1 MIESPDDWS
10 TFMDPAVFGEPVTYA
25 GQGIDPV
32 TVSGIF
38 TAAHLMA
45 SPGMAPVST
54 TAPVLVIGA
63 AQLPFAPAAG
73 DEITRGAEVWR
84 VADPQP
90 DGTGLIRLILERD

>member
-1 MIESPDDWS
+1 MIESPDDWA
-10 TFMDPAVFGEPVTYA
+10 TFMDPSGFGEPVTYS
-25 GQGIDPV
+25 GHGVDPLV
-32 TVSGIF
+32 IMGIF

-63 AQLPFAPAAG
+63 AQLPFAPAQG

-84 VADPQP
+84 VADTQP